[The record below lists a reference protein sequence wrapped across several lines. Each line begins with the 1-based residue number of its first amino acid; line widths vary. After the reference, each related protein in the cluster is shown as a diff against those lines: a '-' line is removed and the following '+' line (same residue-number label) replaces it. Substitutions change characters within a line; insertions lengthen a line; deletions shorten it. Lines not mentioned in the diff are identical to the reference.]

1 MKTYEKIYD
10 KLSKIY
16 FAIHTLVFLLVF
28 VASFLPF
35 RGEQNFYQVFTG
47 FPMNAFLLL
56 GFLLVVCLMA
66 YLAIKRPLF
75 AILLI
80 PFSLN
85 FYSFMLAPSTGAIF
99 RDIFYGAND
108 YQKFGIGYE
117 LMSFTT
123 NVTILEVPFTIYAIV
138 VGIFKV
144 RDKWEAKKAL
154 KQ

>member
-1 MKTYEKIYD
+1 MKKYEKIYD

-56 GFLLVVCLMA
+56 GFLLVVCLVA

-75 AILLI
+75 AILTV
-80 PFSLN
+80 PFSVY
-85 FYSFMLAPSTGAIF
+85 FYYLMLLPYTVEILWEVFG
-99 RDIFYGAND
+99 RAND
-108 YQKFGIGYE
+108 LHEFGIGYE

-144 RDKWEAKKAL
+144 RDKWEAKKSL